1 MILTDHERGIT
12 SLVVL
17 LDGSLASG
25 SRDGTIRIWNLSNGK
40 TIKILKIPSI
50 PNIQFQIWPSILL
63 AVLPNGLLAS
73 SGDWDGNGRIRIWD
87 VNSGQV
93 LKILTG
99 HSMGVS
105 SLLVSPDGLLVSGSY
120 QEIRIWNVNSGQ
132 TLKVLTGHT
141 SYVKVAF
148 LPDGHLAS
156 ISQDSDDLT
165 IRIWNITNGQTLKVL
180 YHYNGLVKSLAVLK
194 DGSIV
199 TGSSIGRI
207 SISNIS
213 NPNTVSQF
221 YAHNKEITSLL
232 VLPDGSLISGSSD
245 YTIYIRDPF
254 MKIKKILTQK
264 YEGVTCLVNLP
275 DGSLASGGG
284 GGVAYAGAIY
294 VWNL

>member
-93 LKILTG
+93 
-99 HSMGVS
+99 
-105 SLLVSPDGLLVSGSY
+105 
-120 QEIRIWNVNSGQ
+120 
-132 TLKVLTGHT
+132 LKVLTGHT